1 MAGTDPVRLDELA
14 PEICTCNCLPYQYRK
29 VGQRTRRP
37 LRRRLP
43 RQRRGLEVG
52 VVVVP
57 GAVVVGQHGG
67 GRRRYRRGRGLRP
80 HVLHLDPVLLGHPE
94 VAPRMMRPGG
104 AHAGG
109 EGDPRYLS

>member
-14 PEICTCNCLPYQYRK
+14 PEICTCNCLPNQYRK

-67 GRRRYRRGRGLRP
+67 GRRRNGRGRGLRP
-80 HVLHLDPVLLGHPE
+80 HVLHLDTVLLSHPE

-104 AHAGG
+104 AHVRG
-109 EGDPRYLS
+109 EGDPRRLS